1 MLHLYQKDV
10 TYRKDVT
17 VTGTRRTGLN
27 RLFVITL
34 LGLFVCVHV
43 IDNVISDF
51 GTFTVIDKS
60 IGNFR
65 TLRRSLVCSQG
76 KLNIRLGKF
85 GRFGR
90 RLCEVET
97 ELETKTFRE
106 AFPEANL
113 SSYTADYI
121 TDRPG
126 GSDNIAFVVT
136 IPSCSENNPGDNN
149 DPGSGATFYDAAAV
163 LRDSICNCT
172 SKNPDSGSNYT
183 STMYAVIHPDAINC
197 AGPDDG
203 ASRRMEEGH
212 GSNGHRSLDFPSYNY
227 DRVAILEELGYWVI
241 IWGYPIDLEEISDST
256 LRNQIDIQD
265 LMKLYAYKFT
275 NHPVAVMT
283 SFDTIFTAPVDSIV
297 NQIVND
303 PSTETVYHTKSDGTV
318 NTGTC
323 FCTPSDSTY
332 NDIVDTVKTT
342 TFDRSLIASSG
353 GLLTYFYNQNTT
365 KNVETDGSGYTVL
378 SFEDH
383 PICGKPWDCNFDE
396 TWDNE
401 TKAACAELNH
411 EWYKFR
417 QQFEEEHWSKTDIV
431 NTTENNYYVQIFLGY
446 CAASGNYIPAA
457 GHGAPVSLPPISQP
471 PVTPPREDYWSVW
484 KNIED
489 SHALENANTTC
500 FEQLERLGITTSTDN
515 DGLDFFT
522 ITPDP
527 WVSGG
532 LRFGCVGK
540 DENYQC
546 NRSCFPFDTTT
557 PDWSDKLY
565 LTMLAKVEGGITAT
579 CKPTITLSGGGWPR
593 HASNAI
599 ILEESYVDAG
609 YLTSDEWRRVLIPL
623 ENFKTAEW
631 DLSNM
636 YGMYFQRCP
645 NHSGAQPTY
654 HIASVAIT
662 NTAIDLVSTPPSSAP
677 SAYTTDDPLLATH
690 RIVHPNHHNWWPIFG
705 ADREPAGNFWVTAE
719 NNAWPSVPATTN
731 PQTATVYI
739 PAGQSVFYSGADTV
753 KYDKIIVEGSL
764 TIQPFNADVSLI
776 VSTIVVEEGGSL
788 DILTEATSSNTV
800 EIQIEGALDF
810 IVDPEQV
817 LLGIIGLSGN
827 VTIQGNEVQTKMA
840 TLYQDANAGTPYFVV
855 GGMNLGFAVGGE
867 LVLPDTQTDLDVG
880 HYLFGRSSYV
890 DQTETCT
897 IVSIDSHAVGVEE
910 TTITCDSPLA
920 FNHSLG
926 SNAAYVSRSIHILT
940 SPASTDRGHILHTG
954 TGKFEVR
961 NACIEGFGRTTTEL
975 IDSTVMS
982 PTDLKFGTQDTSH
995 LIKQFEVEH
1004 IGVNQVAR
1012 YAVHAHHSRVE
1023 AYLTGLAIIQSPR
1036 DGMVAHDSRVHI
1048 LNNVIVGADGA
1059 GIFLE
1064 DGTETGPVKHNYI
1077 IGTGGGTRGGD
1088 DGRFSIQKGKDMA
1101 HGGFGIWARGKLA
1114 LVQGNH
1120 AEGHFGFAAYSFFV
1134 HPNFISDKVVPD
1146 VPGTPSILV
1155 GKKRKD
1161 IPGEPDG
1168 TGLHLQTY
1176 GGFIDNTAA
1185 ATFKV
1190 GIDMSYF
1197 SSSLEDTVGSIIE
1210 GARIRNLA
1218 KSGFGLKTTHSRI
1231 FTLNDV
1237 VIEGTV
1243 SDNTIIGI
1251 WCNNLNCGP
1260 GCMLQTP
1267 NTTLIF
1273 NNVQEERDGNSC

>member
-1 MLHLYQKDV
+1 MKCAAAFSFLSLAASSAAETVRSSGRKLAADAFIFSQHADGFAKLTNGFTQSDKEGFQCSTSEAYVSFVAGVGEETGYMQISTNKWHSGGYRIDCMDKGAHTGYKCAATCSPFPNPNFKDW
-10 TYRKDVT
+10 TYLTFEARVSGSFDPLLCKPSIKLL
-17 VTGTRRTGLN
+17 RRWPMDSSQ
-27 RLFVITL
+27 TL
-34 LGLFVCVHV
+34 ELVGDLVEGG
-43 IDNVISDF
+43 SL
-51 GTFTVIDKS
+51 
-60 IGNFR
+60 IGNDWKIVVIPVENFA
-65 TLRRSLVCSQG
+65 TTAWPDVNG
-76 KLNIRLGKF
+76 VKDIYFLNCAANSNPTYQV
-85 GRFGR
+85 R
-90 RLCEVET
+90 RLKLT
-97 ELETKTFRE
+97 DI
-106 AFPEANL
+106 AP
-113 SSYTADYI
+113 SI
-121 TDRPG
+121 T
-126 GSDNIAFVVT
+126 
-136 IPSCSENNPGDNN
+136 
-149 DPGSGATFYDAAAV
+149 
-163 LRDSICNCT
+163 
-172 SKNPDSGSNYT
+172 
-183 STMYAVIHPDAINC
+183 
-197 AGPDDG
+197 
-203 ASRRMEEGH
+203 
-212 GSNGHRSLDFPSYNY
+212 
-227 DRVAILEELGYWVI
+227 
-241 IWGYPIDLEEISDST
+241 
-256 LRNQIDIQD
+256 Q
-265 LMKLYAYKFT
+265 
-275 NHPVAVMT
+275 VAV
-283 SFDTIFTAPVDSIV
+283 
-297 NQIVND
+297 
-303 PSTETVYHTKSDGTV
+303 
-318 NTGTC
+318 
-323 FCTPSDSTY
+323 TPSPS
-332 NDIVDTVKTT
+332 
-342 TFDRSLIASSG
+342 
-353 GLLTYFYNQNTT
+353 
-365 KNVETDGSGYTVL
+365 
-378 SFEDH
+378 
-383 PICGKPWDCNFDE
+383 
-396 TWDNE
+396 
-401 TKAACAELNH
+401 AAP
-411 EWYKFR
+411 
-417 QQFEEEHWSKTDIV
+417 S
-431 NTTENNYYVQIFLGY
+431 
-446 CAASGNYIPAA
+446 AA
-457 GHGAPVSLPPISQP
+457 
-471 PVTPPREDYWSVW
+471 YWSIW
-484 KNIED
+484 ETAEN
-489 SHALENANTTC
+489 SHTFESADTTC
-500 FEQLERLGITTSTDN
+500 FEQLNRLGITTSNDN
-515 DGLDFFT
+515 GLDFFT
-522 ITPDP
+522 ITPDS
-527 WVSGG
+527 WVAGG
-532 LRFGCVGK
+532 LRLGCVGK

-961 NACIEGFGRTTTEL
+961 NARIEGFGRTTTEL

-1155 GKKRKD
+1155 GKKRKN

-1251 WCNNLNCGP
+1251 W
-1260 GCMLQTP
+1260 
-1267 NTTLIF
+1267 
-1273 NNVQEERDGNSC
+1273 

>member
-1 MLHLYQKDV
+1 MKCAAAFSFLSLAASSAAETVRSSGRKLAADAFIFSQHADGFAKLTNGFTQSDKEGFQCSTSEAYVSFVAGVGEETGYMQISTNKWHSGGYRIDCMDKGAHTGYKCAATCSPFPNPNFKDWTYLTFEARVSGSFDPLLCKPSIKLLRRWPMDSSQTLELVGDLVEGGSLIGNDWKIVVIPVENFATTAWPDVNGVKDIYFLNCAANSNPTYQVRRLKLTDIAPSITQVAV
-10 TYRKDVT
+10 TPSPSAAPSAAYWSIWETAEDSHT
-17 VTGTRRTGLN
+17 FESADTTCFEQLN
-27 RLFVITL
+27 RLGITTSNDNGL
-34 LGLFVCVHV
+34 DFFTITPDSWVAGGLRLGCVGK
-43 IDNVISDF
+43 DENYQC
-51 GTFTVIDKS
+51 
-60 IGNFR
+60 N
-65 TLRRSLVCSQG
+65 RSCFPFDTTTPDWSG
-76 KLNIRLGKF
+76 KLYLTMLAKVEGDMTDSCKPTITMTGGGWPRLTSTAIQLEDSYVNAGQLTSYEW
-85 GRFGR
+85 R
-90 RLCEVET
+90 RVFIP
-97 ELETKTFRE
+97 LEDFKTSE
-106 AFPEANL
+106 WDL
-113 SSYTADYI
+113 SSMYAIYFQTCG
-121 TDRPG
+121 TG
-126 GSDNIAFVVT
+126 H
-136 IPSCSENNPGDNN
+136 
-149 DPGSGATFYDAAAV
+149 SGAQPTYQIASLAVTNNVYDV
-163 LRDSICNCT
+163 VPI
-172 SKNPDSGSNYT
+172 PDS
-183 STMYAVIHPDAINC
+183 AA
-197 AGPDDG
+197 
-203 ASRRMEEGH
+203 
-212 GSNGHRSLDFPSYNY
+212 PS
-227 DRVAILEELGYWVI
+227 V
-241 IWGYPIDLEEISDST
+241 P
-256 LRNQIDIQD
+256 
-265 LMKLYAYKFT
+265 
-275 NHPVAVMT
+275 
-283 SFDTIFTAPVDSIV
+283 
-297 NQIVND
+297 
-303 PSTETVYHTKSDGTV
+303 TE
-318 NTGTC
+318 
-323 FCTPSDSTY
+323 
-332 NDIVDTVKTT
+332 
-342 TFDRSLIASSG
+342 A
-353 GLLTYFYNQNTT
+353 
-365 KNVETDGSGYTVL
+365 
-378 SFEDH
+378 
-383 PICGKPWDCNFDE
+383 
-396 TWDNE
+396 
-401 TKAACAELNH
+401 
-411 EWYKFR
+411 
-417 QQFEEEHWSKTDIV
+417 
-431 NTTENNYYVQIFLGY
+431 
-446 CAASGNYIPAA
+446 
-457 GHGAPVSLPPISQP
+457 
-471 PVTPPREDYWSVW
+471 YWSVW
-484 KNIED
+484 ENIED